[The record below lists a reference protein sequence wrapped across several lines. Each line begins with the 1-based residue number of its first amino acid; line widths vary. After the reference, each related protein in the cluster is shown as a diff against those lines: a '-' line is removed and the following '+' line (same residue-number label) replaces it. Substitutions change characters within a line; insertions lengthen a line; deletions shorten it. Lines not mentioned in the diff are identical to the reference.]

1 MSTLAIVLLA
11 VLGLFLFLVLGGAV
25 ASGRRR
31 RALEPR
37 LEASLQE
44 VNRRLAAAR
53 AEDRGWERGP
63 LEAAALRA
71 FAELQPGAEV
81 RDHVLVQVLDRP
93 GTDEDKAVF
102 RLHTDQGTF
111 DLVMGRQDGAW
122 RGEGVEP
129 A

>member
-11 VLGLFLFLVLGGAV
+11 VVGLFVLMALGGAV
-25 ASGRRR
+25 ATGRRR
-31 RALEPR
+31 RRLEPR

-71 FAELQPGAEV
+71 FAELRPGAEV
-81 RDHVLVQVLDRP
+81 REHVLVQVLDRP

-102 RLHTDQGTF
+102 RLQTDQGTL
-111 DLVMGRQDGAW
+111 DLRMGRRDGAW
-122 RGEGVEP
+122 VGEHVEP

>member
-11 VLGLFLFLVLGGAV
+11 V
-25 ASGRRR
+25 

>member
-11 VLGLFLFLVLGGAV
+11 VLGVFLILVLGGAV

-31 RALEPR
+31 RALEPK

-63 LEAAALRA
+63 LEAAALSA
-71 FAELQPGAEV
+71 FAELQPGAQV
-81 RDHVLVQVLDRP
+81 SAHVLVQVLDRP

-102 RLHTDQGTF
+102 RVRTDQGTF
-111 DLVMGRQDGAW
+111 DLVMGRRDGAW
-122 RGEGVEP
+122 RGERVEP